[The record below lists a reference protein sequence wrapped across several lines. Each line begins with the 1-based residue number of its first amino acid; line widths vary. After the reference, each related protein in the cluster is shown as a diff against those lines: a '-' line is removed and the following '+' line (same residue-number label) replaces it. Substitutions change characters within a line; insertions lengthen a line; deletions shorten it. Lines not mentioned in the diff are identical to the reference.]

1 MSSTNLPDSICSES
15 HAKTMKPRQL
25 IMMGLG
31 SAIGAG
37 LFMGS
42 GEGIH
47 MAGPA
52 VLISYIIAGMLVIIV
67 MNAMGEMAVANP
79 SGGAFSV
86 YATDAFG
93 PTVGVTIGWLWW
105 LQMVIVVAA
114 EAIGAAQLLTLV
126 FPSVSSPCAALV
138 CMGLFSVINLQ
149 GVRHFGEFEFYFA
162 IIKVVAIF
170 AFILVGLALLFGF
183 TSKPSPGFFHFVA
196 HGGFAPKG
204 IGGIC
209 SALLVVIFAF
219 GGMEIVA
226 VAAAETRDSG
236 THLGQTIRLV
246 AWRILIFYIASISVI
261 VAIIPWNNSS
271 ALKSPFAAV
280 LAAAN
285 MPNAGI
291 AMTIIAIL
299 ALLSAL
305 NVNLYGASRM
315 LFSLAERQ
323 EAPALFKRLNAQHI
337 PTYAVL
343 TSSAAGLVAALFEFL
358 FPEKVLSVLLNC
370 VGSTNLLIWIV
381 SLMSQWVLRSRA
393 KRLGKVLSFR
403 MWGFPWLTLFALVT
417 FVSISVLLVLSA
429 ETRLKFLSMFALTL
443 IIAIITGGVRSLRLK
458 QMQSKM

>member
-1 MSSTNLPDSICSES
+1 MSLTHHSDSMGAAPKAS
-15 HAKTMKPRQL
+15 KTMKPRQL
-25 IMMGLG
+25 MMMGLG

-47 MAGPA
+47 IAGPA
-52 VLISYIIAGMLVIIV
+52 VLISYIIAGILVIVV

-93 PTVGVTIGWLWW
+93 PTVGVTVGWLWW

-126 FPSVSSPCAALV
+126 FPSVSAPCAALV
-138 CMGLFSVINLQ
+138 CMGLFSAINLQ

-162 IIKVVAIF
+162 IIKVIAIF
-170 AFILVGLALLFGF
+170 AFIAIGLALLFGL
-183 TSKPSPGFFHFVA
+183 TAKPSPGFSHFVG
-196 HGGFAPKG
+196 HGGFAPTG
-204 IGGIC
+204 INGIC

-226 VAAAETRDSG
+226 VAAAETKDSG
-236 THLGQTIRLV
+236 THLGRTIRLV

-261 VAIIPWNNSS
+261 VAVIPWNNTS

-285 MPNAGI
+285 MPNAG
-291 AMTIIAIL
+291 AVMTIIAVL

-315 LFSLAERQ
+315 LFSLAERN
-323 EAPALFKRLNAQHI
+323 EAPQLFKRVNASNI
-337 PTYAVL
+337 PTFAILASAVV
-343 TSSAAGLVAALFEFL
+343 GLIAALFEFL
-358 FPEKVLSVLLNC
+358 FPDKVLSVLLNC

-381 SLMSQWVLRSRA
+381 SLGSQWVLRRRA
-393 KRLGKVLSFR
+393 QQRGTVLTFH
-403 MWGFPWLTLFALVT
+403 MWGFPWLTFLALMMFAAIV
-417 FVSISVLLVLSA
+417 VLLVLSA
-429 ETRLKFLSMFALTL
+429 ETRIKFLSMLVLTL
-443 IIAIITGGVRSLRLK
+443 SIAFATWVIRRYRFK
-458 QMQSKM
+458 